1 MTLFNRSENGPG
13 GAATQGE
20 LPEDRLILIGLG
32 ANLPSSYGEPPETLR
47 AALDRLA
54 EAGVKTL
61 RRSRFW
67 HSAPVPASD
76 QPWYVN
82 AVAAIETSLES
93 GPLLALLHEIEEAF
107 GRVRGVVNA
116 ARLIDLDLLAYG
128 REIHGEGAPILPH
141 PRLHQRAFVL
151 RPLSDIAPDWVHPL
165 SGRTLSRM
173 IEELPP
179 DQMIEPLTS
188 AD

>member
-1 MTLFNRSENGPG
+1 MTLFQHSENGAR

-67 HSAPVPASD
+67 HSAPVPVSAD
-76 QPWYVN
+76 PWYVN
-82 AVAAIETSLES
+82 AVAAVETDLPSDR
-93 GPLLALLHEIEEAF
+93 LLALLHEIEAEF
-107 GRVRGVVNA
+107 GRVRSVVNA
-116 ARLIDLDLLAYG
+116 PRLIDLDLLAYG
-128 REIHGEGAPILPH
+128 REVHTDGAPLLPH
-141 PRLHQRAFVL
+141 PRLAERSFVL
-151 RPLSDIAPDWVHPL
+151 LPLSDIAPGWRHPD
-165 SGRTLSRM
+165 GRPLARL
-173 IEELPP
+173 IADLDEEQIVRPIAGS
-179 DQMIEPLTS
+179 D
-188 AD
+188 